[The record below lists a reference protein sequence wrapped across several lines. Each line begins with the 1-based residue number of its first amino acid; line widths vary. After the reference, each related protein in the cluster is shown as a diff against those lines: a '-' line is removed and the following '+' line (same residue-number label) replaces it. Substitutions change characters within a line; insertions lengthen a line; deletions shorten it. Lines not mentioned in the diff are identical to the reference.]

1 MYTIK
6 GYKDNLS
13 EENKADILSLFEAV
27 YAEQCEKAEHLL
39 LTILEKLVKRNP
51 EDKPVNQGDFSLIML
66 FSEAFDDEYTTWR
79 LDKTG
84 NPFQTGMSKSAKTY
98 LLSCCS
104 KKNRMEQLLEE
115 IFHYLERDFYKP
127 REKLLNAIERYKEAD
142 SDDEIDKVLS
152 LAPSHS
158 YTK

>member
-66 FSEAFDDEYTTWR
+66 FSEAF
-79 LDKTG
+79 
-84 NPFQTGMSKSAKTY
+84 PFQTGMSKSAKTY